1 MRNAIELLEALCGFL
16 DESAITV
23 QDDST
28 QLYAGGID
36 LQPLGKKLTENDFV
50 ATVKEAK
57 ELVRITKQHDADRWD
72 QLKQDHAPAPRERS
86 GDYEEH
92 GTYHNQDGKA

>member
-57 ELVRITKQHDADRWD
+57 
-72 QLKQDHAPAPRERS
+72 
-86 GDYEEH
+86 
-92 GTYHNQDGKA
+92 